1 MIGPDLEGADLGS
14 RVAGV
19 VRQYT
24 HGGHWKITQYM
35 HQQMPEQSG
44 GGCSGI

>member
-1 MIGPDLEGADLGS
+1 MTGAGLEGAGLE
-14 RVAGV
+14 R
-19 VRQYT
+19 T
-24 HGGHWKITQYM
+24 GHWKITQYM

>member
-1 MIGPDLEGADLGS
+1 MIGPDLEGADPES
-14 RVAGV
+14 RVAGA
-19 VRQYT
+19 VRQCT